1 MADFQALRDSMRA
14 SLAAETL
21 RTTGRLRLRA
31 YGTSMLG
38 AIWPGDVLVCERCEV
53 EKLRL
58 DDIVLYVRSG
68 RLIAHRI
75 VELSYADGRTRVVT
89 CGDCLPNDDPPV
101 NLADIL
107 GRVTSVQ
114 RDGFAPRPI
123 SRRSPTR
130 RVISAVL
137 AHSDLLCEVALRIH
151 AAYLGLVCA
160 LTFAAK
166 SRNAAAVEVQG

>member
-1 MADFQALRDSMRA
+1 MRA
-14 SLAAETL
+14 SLAAEAL
-21 RTTGRLRLRA
+21 GTTGRLRLRA

-38 AIWPGDVLVCERCEV
+38 AIWPGDVLVCERCDV

-58 DDIVLYVRSG
+58 GDIVLYLRDG
-68 RLIAHRI
+68 RLIAHRV

-89 CGDCLPNDDPPV
+89 RGDRLRNDDPPV
-101 NLADIL
+101 HIADIL

-130 RVISAVL
+130 QLISAVL
-137 AHSDLLCEVALRIH
+137 AHSDLLCEIALRVH

-160 LTFAAK
+160 LTFSAK
-166 SRNAAAVEVQG
+166 SRNAAAVEVRG